1 MPEIQPLF
9 PAPLKEN
16 DRVAIVSPSGA
27 VDKTYLQGAVAR
39 LKEWGLNPV
48 VGEFAAEHYG
58 RYAGTPEERA
68 QDLQQVINDPDVKA
82 ILCSRGGYGAIQ
94 IIDQIDFSSF
104 ELNPKWLIG
113 FSDIT
118 VLHSAITALNAV
130 SIHGV
135 MAKQLTLNAAGDDSL
150 TFLQDILFGKTVDYS
165 LPAHSLNRTG
175 KAKGTL
181 AGGNLSIIQS
191 LRGTYYD
198 IYPENKIL
206 FIEDIAEEPYRIDR
220 IIQNLKV
227 GGVLENLSGLIVGQ
241 FSEYEEDPTMMK
253 TVYELIADAVADYD
267 YPVCFDF
274 PAGHV
279 SRNLPLILGATH
291 EFEVSE
297 NGVKLKVI
305 P

>member
-1 MPEIQPLF
+1 MTQIQPLF

-27 VDKTYLQGAVAR
+27 VDGDYLKGAVAR
-39 LKEWGLNPV
+39 LKEWGLTPV
-48 VGEFAAEHYG
+48 VSEFAAGRYG
-58 RYAGTPEERA
+58 RYAGTPEERIA
-68 QDLQQVINDPDVKA
+68 GLQQAINDPDVKA

-104 ELNPKWLIG
+104 ELHPKWLIG

-135 MAKQLTLNAAGDDSL
+135 MAKQLTLGADDDDSL
-150 TFLQDILFGKTVDYS
+150 TLLHDILFGKTVDYA
-165 LPAHSLNRTG
+165 LPAHPLNRTG
-175 KAKGTL
+175 KARGTL
-181 AGGNLSIIQS
+181 TGGNLSIIQS

-206 FIEDIAEEPYRIDR
+206 FIEDVAEPPYRIDR
-220 IIQNLKV
+220 MMQNLKV

-241 FSEYEEDPTMMK
+241 FSDCEEDASMLK

-291 EFEVSE
+291 ELEVSE
-297 NGVKLKVI
+297 NGVKLI
-305 P
+305 CR